1 MGKQTSRTS
10 AYLREIDNSLH
21 QRVLRLRRSF
31 SSILQASI
39 AAGLAFW
46 IAHSVVG
53 HERPFFAP
61 MSSIIIL
68 GLSSGNRLK
77 RAVELS
83 IGCSLGVGLGD
94 LLILGIGSGSWQ
106 MALAIFVS
114 LVVATF
120 LSSSQLLINQVAI
133 GSILIATIMPPGSAA
148 GPERMF
154 DAVIGCVVGI
164 VVMALLPHSPL
175 AGGRR
180 EVTKVLRL
188 ASSVLKDVSAALP
201 QGDYASIHSALKQV
215 RGSQGAINAML
226 EAAKSAQEDTR
237 VSPLL
242 WASKRRVRSF
252 ARILA
257 PVDNVIRNTRVLA
270 RRAQVLTEDGDKV
283 SAEQIAIIDEL
294 ADITERL
301 ADVYARPGEIQ
312 EAREIPELVKQLRG
326 LGARAGVDVAT
337 NVLSAQ
343 VILAQSRSIIVDLL
357 QVCGMSRESA
367 VAALVPTSHSP
378 AFPPEVM
385 DPETK

>member
-1 MGKQTSRTS
+1 MGKQTSRTT
-10 AYLREIDNSLH
+10 AYLKEIDNSLH
-21 QRVLRLRRSF
+21 NRVLRLRRSF
-31 SSILQASI
+31 SSILQSSI

-46 IAHSVVG
+46 LAHDVAG

-68 GLSSGNRLK
+68 GLSSGNRLR

-83 IGCSLGVGLGD
+83 IGCSIGVGLGD
-94 LLILGIGSGSWQ
+94 LIILGIGTGNWQ
-106 MALAIFVS
+106 MTLAIFVS

-120 LSSSQLLINQVAI
+120 LSSSQLLINQVAV
-133 GSILIATIMPPGSAA
+133 GSILIATIIPPGSAA

-154 DAVIGCVVGI
+154 DAVIGCTVGI
-164 VVMALLPHSPL
+164 VVMALIPHSPL

-188 ASSVLKDVSAALP
+188 ASSVLKDVASALP
-201 QGDYASIHSALKQV
+201 AADHASIYAALKQV

-226 EAAKSAQEDTR
+226 EAAKSAEEDAK

-270 RRAQVLTEDGDKV
+270 RRAQVLSEDGDKV
-283 SAEQIAIIDEL
+283 SEEQIVIIQEL
-294 ADITERL
+294 ADITDRL
-301 ADVYARPGEIQ
+301 AEVYSRPGRIQ
-312 EAREIPELVKQLRG
+312 EAREIPELVKRLRL
-326 LGARAGVDVAT
+326 LGARSKIDIAT

-367 VAALVPTSHSP
+367 VATLAPTSHSP
-378 AFPPEVM
+378 AFPPEVI
-385 DPETK
+385 DP